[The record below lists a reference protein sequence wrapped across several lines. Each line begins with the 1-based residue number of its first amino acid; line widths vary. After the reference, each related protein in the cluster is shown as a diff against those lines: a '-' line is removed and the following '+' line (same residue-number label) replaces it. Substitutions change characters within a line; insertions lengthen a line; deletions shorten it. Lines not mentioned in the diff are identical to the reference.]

1 MTAVDNCFF
10 CTQGL
15 ELIYHSKCNVV
26 RVLEGK
32 GGRKRLLIKKQRK
45 RKIHLLGL
53 PASNVSFWHGSSPA
67 QFETP
72 NRQRFQMDFLVIFPM
87 TEVVIGRVDV
97 ITDRRSIAGMSIRKT
112 VCKSPVVT
120 AHNPKLFVQG

>member
-53 PASNVSFWHGSSPA
+53 PASNVH
-67 QFETP
+67 
-72 NRQRFQMDFLVIFPM
+72 DK
-87 TEVVIGRVDV
+87 RVARTSEWPLFYHPLNT
-97 ITDRRSIAGMSIRKT
+97 ILNCYTTTLGTNYNYIRN
-112 VCKSPVVT
+112 S
-120 AHNPKLFVQG
+120 